1 MDLKNICNMFIQYN
15 NGRFQATLEILHYD
29 LAVGIWTHT
38 AKEDRSIVFAFLF
51 FWIVLTLKNN
61 NNETSIYNPTS

>member
-1 MDLKNICNMFIQYN
+1 MFIQYN

-38 AKEDRSIVFAFLF
+38 AKEDRSIVFSFLF
-51 FWIVLTLKNN
+51 FWIVLTLKNK
-61 NNETSIYNPTS
+61 NNEGINGAS